1 MNPTKSNPSSGKIT
15 AMMVIAVMLVV
26 GACASAPILKWNQV
40 DAGALMKSDAGKQAY
55 NTIRFSTYGPKAQQL
70 FGYFLYKDGIEVDMG
85 GGIPMTKLGKKTL
98 AEVMAD
104 YSSVEKANM
113 YSAGSMLIVREVFRG
128 DTVVG
133 YTAADMNIDVNIWD
147 LTKDDG
153 PPVLRLVYK
162 DLREGD
168 DLNKRPFRRNY

>member
-1 MNPTKSNPSSGKIT
+1 MNPTKSNTAYGKFT
-15 AMMVIAVMLVV
+15 AVMVIVVMLVI

-40 DAGALMKSDAGKQAY
+40 DAGALMKSDAGRQAY

-104 YSSVEKANM
+104 YGSVEKANM
-113 YSAGSMLIVREVFRG
+113 YSAGSMLIVREIFRG
-128 DTVVG
+128 DAVVG

-147 LTKDDG
+147 VTQGDG